1 MSVSAP
7 PSSDDALA
15 SVGVS
20 SFETTVE
27 GYVVY
32 HIDYARVSGRLLS
45 AQRRYND
52 VAAFWDD
59 LSAAHPE
66 LPELQTYRFPRKS
79 IFNTHS
85 HFTKERRRAG
95 FEELFKLL
103 LEVGLE
109 RPLRAFL
116 DGEPAAAPRKSAAA
130 RRAPRPRAPVWDHA
144 PRDRSEQQALGLVD
158 IFVALTAALSALVGV
173 GLVSIRTMSLARVL
187 ALDCAASGLVWAAMN
202 RARAAKTAVT

>member
-1 MSVSAP
+1 MASAP

-45 AQRRYND
+45 PAQRRYND

-85 HFTKERRRAG
+85 HFTKERRRA
-95 FEELFKLL
+95 
-103 LEVGLE
+103 
-109 RPLRAFL
+109 RASRSSSSSSSRSASSARCARSSA
-116 DGEPAAAPRKSAAA
+116 GEPAAAPRKSAAA

-158 IFVALTAALSALVGV
+158 IFVALTAALTRAS
-173 GLVSIRTMSLARVL
+173 
-187 ALDCAASGLVWAAMN
+187 ASGSSASAPCRW
-202 RARAAKTAVT
+202 RASSRSTARHRASSGPR

>member
-1 MSVSAP
+1 MASAP

-15 SVGVS
+15 SVRVS

-27 GYVVY
+27 GFVVY
-32 HIDYARVSGRLLS
+32 HIDYTRVSGQILS

-66 LPELQTYRFPRKS
+66 LPELQTFRFPRKS

-144 PRDRSEQQALGLVD
+144 PRDRSSEPHMLGLVD
-158 IFVALTAALSALVGV
+158 IFVALTAALGALVGV

-202 RARAAKTAVT
+202 RARAANPAVT